1 MQLEESRQTRI
12 SLSLLKKGG
21 RGRVV
26 ALMGDATTQSR
37 LRELGVYE
45 LAEIAVLHVNGS
57 VLCQVNDSRFGLDR
71 QIAESVLV
79 EPFS

>member
-1 MQLEESRQTRI
+1 MQLGETLQTRI
-12 SLSLLKKGG
+12 SLSSLKKGG
-21 RGRVV
+21 WGRVV
-26 ALMGDATTQSR
+26 ALTGDLATQSR
-37 LRELGVYE
+37 LRELGLYE
-45 LAEIAVLHVNGS
+45 LAVVAVLHVNGL